1 MAGRK
6 LHSAFAWRRLLQ
18 VDCKESVRS
27 ERCDVDG
34 SVKALSRMGEVCG
47 AGCAGWN
54 MEAVQTEGATDAC
67 RALVS

>member
-1 MAGRK
+1 MLIDQLK
-6 LHSAFAWRRLLQ
+6 
-18 VDCKESVRS
+18 RS
-27 ERCDVDG
+27 PG
-34 SVKALSRMGEVCG
+34 WGEVCG